1 MHGRDERH
9 MMRGVCDLCRW
20 RDCTNECTSHENAC
34 GIFAFSHIRLY
45 PPRLSLVSPS
55 PPLSLCRCMDLQPHI
70 NEVLLHE
77 VIKYELTQVNNLKD
91 MLQQRDLMIKSH
103 EKTVRP

>member
-1 MHGRDERH
+1 
-9 MMRGVCDLCRW
+9 
-20 RDCTNECTSHENAC
+20 
-34 GIFAFSHIRLY
+34 
-45 PPRLSLVSPS
+45 
-55 PPLSLCRCMDLQPHI
+55 MDLQPHI

>member
-1 MHGRDERH
+1 
-9 MMRGVCDLCRW
+9 
-20 RDCTNECTSHENAC
+20 
-34 GIFAFSHIRLY
+34 
-45 PPRLSLVSPS
+45 
-55 PPLSLCRCMDLQPHI
+55 MDLQPHI

-103 EKTVRP
+103 EKTVRCLYTMYYGGTRVVGIYA